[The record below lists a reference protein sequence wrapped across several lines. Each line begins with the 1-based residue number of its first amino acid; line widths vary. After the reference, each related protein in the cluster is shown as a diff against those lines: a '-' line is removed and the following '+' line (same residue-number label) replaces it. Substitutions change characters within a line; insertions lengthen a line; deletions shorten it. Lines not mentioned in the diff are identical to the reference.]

1 MIPEG
6 SKQDKNLALDRVH
19 ALCRIESL
27 ILSLTEH
34 THIPTHIQDEEKVGA
49 IHRRLCKMIKTQNI
63 DLICKQNQM
72 KQYQKF
78 SLPLFSE

>member
-6 SKQDKNLALDRVH
+6 SKQDKNLALDRVD

-34 THIPTHIQDEEKVGA
+34 THTHTHTRSRGSGSNLLENMENDQGPK
-49 IHRRLCKMIKTQNI
+49 
-63 DLICKQNQM
+63 
-72 KQYQKF
+72 
-78 SLPLFSE
+78 

>member
-6 SKQDKNLALDRVH
+6 SKQDKNLALDRVD

-34 THIPTHIQDEEKVGA
+34 THIPAHIQDEENWGVT
-49 IHRRLCKMIKTQNI
+49 HRRIRKMIRTQNI
-63 DLICKQNQM
+63 DLARKRKN
-72 KQYQKF
+72 QKF
-78 SLPLFSE
+78 SHPLYWE

>member
-6 SKQDKNLALDRVH
+6 SKQDKNLALDGVD

-34 THIPTHIQDEEKVGA
+34 THTYPHTY
-49 IHRRLCKMIKTQNI
+49 KMKR
-63 DLICKQNQM
+63 KW
-72 KQYQKF
+72 
-78 SLPLFSE
+78 E